1 MQHVGAAGSLIQT
14 HRSSSKKEEKIRNT
28 PTSTAAAAAVVV
40 VVVNEANQPKRVGPH
55 RA

>member
-14 HRSSSKKEEKIRNT
+14 RWRDPVPGKSNT
-28 PTSTAAAAAVVV
+28 PTSTAAAAAVVVV